1 MRVLIVDDEVLLLRS
16 LRRRLV
22 RAGHHVMIASNGR
35 EALEALAEADFDVIV
50 TDVRMPE
57 MTGLEL
63 ARRLSRLQPGL
74 PLIFMSGHADTFD
87 RELLEVRPIAVL
99 EKPLD
104 EAHLFRAIDSLS
116 RSDVVATH

>member
-63 ARRLSRLQPGL
+63 ARRLSRLQPTL
-74 PLIFMSGHADTFD
+74 PVIFMSGHADTFD
-87 RELLEVRPIAVL
+87 RELLELNPIAVL

-104 EAHLFRAIDSLS
+104 EAHLLGAIDSLS
-116 RSDVVATH
+116 GRDVVATH